1 MTDEKALSGSDS
13 GPTGSGTSTIG
24 GTASG
29 ETGHLPPQLL
39 TGPWR
44 KLARVLT
51 EVFQPPVVVLV
62 LLLIS
67 PATEPGFPGTL
78 WFGLLA
84 AMFVCVLPLA
94 YVLVMVK
101 LGRVTDH
108 HVSDRRQRPALLLM
122 TLASVLVGLLVLHSL
137 SGPVGVTVMII
148 ALIGG
153 IGVLAVVS
161 AFWKMSGHASALSAA
176 VVIAILMFGPAWLP
190 LLLLVPAVGWSRL
203 VLRAHTLAQV
213 IAGSLFGGV
222 VIAGL
227 WWLLREWML

>member
-1 MTDEKALSGSDS
+1 MA
-13 GPTGSGTSTIG
+13 
-24 GTASG
+24 
-29 ETGHLPPQLL
+29 PQFV

-44 KLARVLT
+44 AVARVLT

-67 PATEPGFPGTL
+67 PAPEPGFPGTI

-101 LGRVTDH
+101 LGRITDH

-122 TLASVLVGLLVLHSL
+122 TLGSVLVGLLVLHL
-137 SGPVGVTVMII
+137 LNGPVSVTVMII

-161 AFWKMSGHASALSAA
+161 AFWKMSGHASALAAA
-176 VVIAILMFGPAWLP
+176 VVIVILMFGPAWLP